1 MEKQNTKKPCLNMK
15 SIFRCMMEDGYT
27 PSFEDTHIQFDI
39 DDNIGVLEYDE
50 DILSVHLFFS
60 IDEESYELFLEAS
73 NLTMLETYAVKP
85 VVLEDM
91 KNIMFSCETIS
102 EFRKFLPRAIERL
115 KEALCTH
122 KSKMKRLVL
131 ASELLAK
138 TVPATEETVTG
149 TNRKL
154 LS

>member
-1 MEKQNTKKPCLNMK
+1 MSLNMK

-39 DDNIGVLEYDE
+39 DDNIGVVEYDE

-73 NLTMLETYAVKP
+73 NLTMLETYAVKA

-91 KNIMFSCETIS
+91 KTIMFSCETMCDNAS
-102 EFRKFLPRAIERL
+102 EFRKFLPRAIDRL
-115 KEALCTH
+115 KESLCTH
-122 KSKMKRLVL
+122 KSKMKKLVL
-131 ASELLAK
+131 ATELLAK
-138 TVPATEETVTG
+138 TVPATEDTVTG
-149 TNRKL
+149 NRKL